1 MLSADGASVSQW
13 VEPRRLLEGAF
24 SLADASFEL
33 MLLDANLHRNDIA
46 EVVAQVRRILPECKL
61 LLLVPSQSADR
72 LIDLTQLRSQ
82 GCVREDGSFDELCA
96 AIRMVLDGKS
106 YFSPELA
113 NALFLQL
120 NGRTEAAEWSPF
132 VESCRLTAREQ
143 EVLRLI
149 AWENL
154 SNKQIARRLHVSL
167 YTVKNHVHNLIEKLD
182 VADRHGAAHAARKR
196 NLIHASALS
205 DGSEDT
211 CRKQPLQLA
220 STD

>member
-1 MLSADGASVSQW
+1 MLAAGAMFVSKW
-13 VEPRRLLEGAF
+13 LAPGTVLGSGF
-24 SLADASFEL
+24 SFFETSFEL
-33 MLLDANLHRNDIA
+33 MLLDANLNRYDA
-46 EVVAQVRRILPECKL
+46 VELLAQLRRGLPDCKL
-61 LLLVPSQSADR
+61 LWLVPSQATDR
-72 LIDLTQLRSQ
+72 LIDLTRSRSQ
-82 GCVREDGSFDELCA
+82 GCIREDASFEELRR
-96 AIRMVLDGKS
+96 AIQAILDGKS

-120 NGRTEAAEWSPF
+120 NGRAEGADWAPF
-132 VESCRLTAREQ
+132 VESCHLTVREQ

-182 VADRHGAAHAARKR
+182 VSDRHSAAQAARTR
-196 NLIHASALS
+196 NLIHASFLGTDSKSACS
-205 DGSEDT
+205 ASPS
-211 CRKQPLQLA
+211 QMV